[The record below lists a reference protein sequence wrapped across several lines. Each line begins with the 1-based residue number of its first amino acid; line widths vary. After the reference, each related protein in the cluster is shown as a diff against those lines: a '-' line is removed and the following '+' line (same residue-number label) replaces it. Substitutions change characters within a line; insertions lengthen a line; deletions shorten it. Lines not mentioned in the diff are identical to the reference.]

1 MFMQIVHIQTFI
13 YVSRVALTF
22 NHLVPRSIILV
33 SVSFRVTKRR
43 DGGVKWNYSCND

>member
-33 SVSFRVTKRR
+33 SVSFRVTARE
-43 DGGVKWNYSCND
+43 GVKWNYSCNDS